1 MLRHQLCLCA
11 SLFLSPA
18 VVAQAYAAELT
29 QDGLQKIATDLAR
42 QYDANYAAKNADGM
56 THVYASN
63 AILVSPSGKVVRGS
77 AELKAYYIARF
88 AAGAKD
94 HKTTINEV
102 HLQGDGGYGVGT
114 FAVTVTEADGKEHRE
129 DGNIVTVYMHSA
141 DGWHLALV
149 SPSPPLHK
157 PDPK

>member
-18 VVAQAYAAELT
+18 MVTQAGAAELT
-29 QDGLQKIATDLAR
+29 QQNLQKVATDLAH

-88 AAGAKD
+88 ASGAKD

-114 FAVTVTEADGKEHRE
+114 FAVTVKGTDGNEHRE
-129 DGNIVTVYMHSA
+129 TGNIVTVYTHSA
-141 DGWHLALV
+141 DGWHLSLV
-149 SPSPPLHK
+149 IPSAPPHK
-157 PDPK
+157 PEPQ

>member
-1 MLRHQLCLCA
+1 MTRHQLCLCA
-11 SLFLSPA
+11 GLLLSP
-18 VVAQAYAAELT
+18 VMVTQAGAADLT
-29 QDGLQKIATDLAR
+29 QESLQKIATDLAR

-63 AILVSPSGKVVRGS
+63 AVLVSPSGKVVRGR
-77 AELKAYYIARF
+77 AELKAYYTARF
-88 AAGAKD
+88 ASGATN

-114 FAVTVTEADGKEHRE
+114 FAVIVPGTDGKEQRE
-129 DGNIVTVYMHSA
+129 EGNIVAVYMHST

-149 SPSPPLHK
+149 IRSTPPHK
-157 PDPK
+157 PASK

>member
-11 SLFLSPA
+11 SLCLSPA
-18 VVAQAYAAELT
+18 LITQAGAAELT
-29 QDGLQKIATDLAR
+29 QQNLQKIATDLAR
-42 QYDANYAAKNADGM
+42 QYDANYAAKNADAM

-77 AELKAYYIARF
+77 TELKAYYIARF
-88 AAGAKD
+88 ASGAKD

-114 FAVTVTEADGKEHRE
+114 FAVTIKGADGNEHRE
-129 DGNIVTVYMHSA
+129 TGNIVTVYMHSS
-141 DGWHLALV
+141 DGWHLSLV
-149 SPSPPLHK
+149 IPSAPPHK
-157 PDPK
+157 PEPK